1 MNDAYKKQVQLLLSV
16 LPEVAKEE
24 CFAMHGGTAINLFI
38 RNMPRLSVDVDL
50 TYVPIQDRET
60 SLAGINAALISIKE
74 RIEGLRSTL
83 QVQHKS
89 QVCKLQVS
97 EDGALIK
104 IEVNMIG
111 RGSLGNVRR
120 VQLCDAA
127 QEQFDV
133 FCVMPLVSMAQ
144 LYGGKICAALD
155 RQHPRDLF
163 DVKFL
168 LEDDGFSD
176 EIKQGFIWALA
187 GSNRPTHE
195 LLEPNLLD
203 QRVAF
208 ENQFEGMSAEVFTYD
223 DFEATRQELI
233 NSITASLDQI
243 DKQFLMSL
251 NRLQPDWSHY
261 PYQDFPSVRW
271 KLRNLETFRN
281 DKPESYQQQLS
292 ELERVLAK

>member
-1 MNDAYKKQVQLLLSV
+1 M
-16 LPEVAKEE
+16 
-24 CFAMHGGTAINLFI
+24 
-38 RNMPRLSVDVDL
+38 
-50 TYVPIQDRET
+50 
-60 SLAGINAALISIKE
+60 
-74 RIEGLRSTL
+74 
-83 QVQHKS
+83 
-89 QVCKLQVS
+89 
-97 EDGALIK
+97 
-104 IEVNMIG
+104 
-111 RGSLGNVRR
+111 
-120 VQLCDAA
+120 
-127 QEQFDV
+127 
-133 FCVMPLVSMAQ
+133 
-144 LYGGKICAALD
+144 
-155 RQHPRDLF
+155 
-163 DVKFL
+163 
-168 LEDDGFSD
+168 
-176 EIKQGFIWALA
+176 A
-187 GSNRPTHE
+187 GSNRPIHE